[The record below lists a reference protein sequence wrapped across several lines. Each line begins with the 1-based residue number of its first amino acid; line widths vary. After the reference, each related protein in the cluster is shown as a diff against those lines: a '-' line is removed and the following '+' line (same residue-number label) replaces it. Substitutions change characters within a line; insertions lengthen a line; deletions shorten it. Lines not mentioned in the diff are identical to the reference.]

1 MPLTIACTK
10 CGKQYQVADHLAGKQ
25 VRCQQCATVFTIAA
39 PAPVEADLDPLGDLS
54 LASLP
59 AADPLKTPALGGG
72 TLNPLG
78 SLPAAKASAKSAA
91 DWHQHGVE
99 NPSGGPPDK
108 AMRLGAVGLAAI
120 GLILL
125 IANIVLDQTSGE
137 IYLAPLLL
145 APLALILGI
154 AGVIN
159 PNVVR
164 AAGKYGGHLSWHY
177 KAIGGALVVLSLLAS
192 GLLVL
197 GYYAAGYFR
206 V

>member
-10 CGKQYQVADHLAGKQ
+10 CGKQYQVAEHAVGKQ
-25 VRCQQCATVFTIAA
+25 VRCQQCATVFTVAA
-39 PAPVEADLDPLGDLS
+39 PAPVAALDPLGDLS

-59 AADPLKTPALGGG
+59 PADPLRFPALGGG
-72 TLNPLG
+72 TLNG
-78 SLPAAKASAKSAA
+78 ALPAASANAQSTAA
-91 DWHQHGVE
+91 WHQHGVE
-99 NPSGGPPDK
+99 NPSGGPPDM
-108 AMRLGAVGLAAI
+108 AMRLVSGGLAAI
-120 GLILL
+120 GLFLL
-125 IANIVLDQTSGE
+125 AANFILDQTRGE

-177 KAIGGALVVLSLLAS
+177 KAIGAVLVVLSLLAS
-192 GLLVL
+192 GLLLL
-197 GYYAAGYFR
+197 GYYAAGCFR

>member
-1 MPLTIACTK
+1 MPLTIACAK
-10 CGKQYQVADHLAGKQ
+10 CGKKYQVADQHAGKQ
-25 VRCQQCATVFTIAA
+25 VRCQQCATVFTVQP
-39 PAPVEADLDPLGDLS
+39 PAPVAALDPLGDLS
-54 LASLP
+54 LASMP
-59 AADPLKTPALGGG
+59 AADPLQSLARGSG
-72 TLNPLG
+72 TTNPLG
-78 SLPAAKASAKSAA
+78 TLPAAKTYAASVAT
-91 DWHQHGVE
+91 WHQHGVE

-108 AMRLGAVGLAAI
+108 AMRLGAVALAAI
-120 GLILL
+120 GLFLL
-125 IANIVLDQTSGE
+125 VANVVLDQTKGE
-137 IYLAPLLL
+137 IYMAPLLL

-154 AGVIN
+154 AGAIN

-177 KAIGGALVVLSLLAS
+177 KAIGAALVVVSFVAS